1 MPSTGCDDNGCC
13 ASPKTHG
20 VDCKVP
26 PIVDTSAL
34 KIVVA
39 ETCIISVVAK
49 IGRTAECAPLPNLV
63 QAFVDLNDP
72 LTRVS

>member
-1 MPSTGCDDNGCC
+1 MPSTGCDDAGCC

-34 KIVVA
+34 KMVVA
-39 ETCIISVVAK
+39 DTCIISVVAK
-49 IGRTAECAPLPNLV
+49 IERTAECASLPNLV
-63 QAFVDLNDP
+63 RAFVVFTEP
-72 LTRVS
+72 LTCVT